1 MAYPENGGRDHV
13 FVRTGEINATFIVDL
28 QPNFSFMEK
37 KGILILLVCMTAI
50 LAVTFAGCTGTEVQ
64 TDKKTYI
71 VGIDAAYPPFTY
83 TDKNGDC
90 VGFDV
95 DSAQWIADTMGFEV
109 EFQPTAWDGIIPA
122 LQAGK
127 IDMVYAGMTI
137 TEERQEKVNFSIPYW
152 TVNQDVV
159 TLETSDLTI
168 DDVLEGKAIIGAQR
182 GCTAAMWV
190 EANLIETGKMSAEN
204 LKFYD
209 NTPLAVD
216 DLKSGRITAV
226 MYDDLVLKDI
236 IAGMPIKTIGNIET
250 NEQFGIAV
258 RKTDTQ
264 LLADLNEGLEQLMS
278 DPYWD
283 ELKELHNMV

>member
-1 MAYPENGGRDHV
+1 
-13 FVRTGEINATFIVDL
+13 
-28 QPNFSFMEK
+28 MEAK
-37 KGILILLVCMTAI
+37 LIPAI
-50 LAVTFAGCTGTEVQ
+50 LAGTLVLALICAGCTGAAE
-64 TDKKTYI
+64 TDSVNAGGETVKTYI
-71 VGIDAAYPPFTY
+71 IGIDGEYPPY
-83 TDKNGDC
+83 SYVEKDGSCK
-90 VGFDV
+90 GFDV
-95 DSAQWIADTMGFEV
+95 DSAQWIADTMGFKV
-109 EFQPTAWDGIIPA
+109 TFQPTAWDGIIPA